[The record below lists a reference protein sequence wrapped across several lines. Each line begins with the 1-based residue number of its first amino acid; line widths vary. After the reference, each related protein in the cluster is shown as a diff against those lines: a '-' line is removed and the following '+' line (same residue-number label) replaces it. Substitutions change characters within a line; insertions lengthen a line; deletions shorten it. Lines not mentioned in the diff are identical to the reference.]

1 MAQGDQLYVYRELMN
16 LEGVYEHHGI
26 DCGDGTIIHYRKPS
40 EVVECT
46 SLATFTRGNPIYL
59 RQYPDSFCFIAD
71 VVVSRAKSRLGE
83 KKYNLLFN
91 NCEHFAT
98 WCKTGM
104 SYSKQ
109 IESFI
114 PALKKIKVSNL
125 YDPLKNALQDTDSQT
140 AQALLNSALGDLKTV
155 WDDIQPKYK
164 QAIKEQETWQKVAQE
179 AVRRNR
185 DDLARAALQKKLN
198 YQQQAN
204 QLKEQLEQLAILTE
218 DVLKKLNSSL
228 V

>member
-40 EVVECT
+40 EVVERT
-46 SLATFTRGNPIYL
+46 SLETFRRGNTIYL

-98 WCKTGM
+98 WCKTGIN
-104 SYSKQ
+104 YSKQ
-109 IESFI
+109 IQEFI
-114 PALKKIKVSNL
+114 PVIKNIKVDNL
-125 YDPLKNALQDTDSQT
+125 YNPLKNALQDTEPQT
-140 AQALLNSALGDLKTV
+140 AKALLNSALGDLKNV

-164 QAIKEQETWQKVAQE
+164 IAIKEQETWQKVAQE

-218 DVLKKLNSSL
+218 DVLKKLNI
-228 V
+228 